1 MRKSLYITISIFLVL
16 CLENC
21 CLSTVER
28 FKKDYGILG
37 TAVTY
42 VSDKVIGEYDD
53 SLPDDFGL
61 TRFLDIAKKE
71 LSISQYNILLRYRL
85 EIIPKKTYYLLKV
98 FEGTQLIMFDYSCT
112 SEVDGPILYSDQ
124 KFDLDHLEKYD
135 KCKKLVSI
143 EENKLLFL
151 KNIKKD

>member
-1 MRKSLYITISIFLVL
+1 MRKNLRQSASILLVL
-16 CLENC
+16 CLAGC
-21 CLSTVER
+21 CLSTVGR

-53 SLPDDFGL
+53 SLPNDFGL
-61 TRFLDIAKKE
+61 TRFLDIAEKE
-71 LSISQYNILLRYRL
+71 LNRSQYNILLRYRL

-98 FEGTQLIMFDYSCT
+98 FQGDQLIMFDYSCT

-135 KCKKLVSI
+135 KCKKMD
-143 EENKLLFL
+143 
-151 KNIKKD
+151 KK